1 MQGNQT
7 KMHLLPRQWIC
18 HQNSQKRLGD
28 SAMISQLADR
38 NSFHPSVSSGVMRF
52 SAISVIFLLVFTS
65 VVSAQD
71 DYYLKKA
78 MGYQREA
85 EYYQKKAEG
94 YRREAEY
101 YLKKAEGYQKE
112 AAYYTKKG
120 KIDNART
127 YTRYADTAMDKY
139 KTQMRY
145 AAQAD
150 EKSAQYLRW
159 AADALSRH

>member
-1 MQGNQT
+1 
-7 KMHLLPRQWIC
+7 
-18 HQNSQKRLGD
+18 
-28 SAMISQLADR
+28 MISQLADR
-38 NSFHPSVSSGVMRF
+38 NSFHPSVSSGVKRF
-52 SAISVIFLLVFTS
+52 SVISIIFLFVFTS

-112 AAYYTKKG
+112 AAYYTKRG
-120 KIDNART
+120 KIENART
-127 YTRYADTAMDKY
+127 YTGYADNSMDKY
-139 KTQMRY
+139 KIQVRY
-145 AAQAD
+145 ATTAD
-150 EKSAQYLRW
+150 EKAAQYLRW
-159 AADALSRH
+159 AADALRKHRYN